1 MEYEWTIHFKLC
13 RYQKCLSYSVCHTI
27 SFIFTWCLTNPGFSL
42 YLLSCSL
49 CLRYVSYSHCLRVT
63 SVFNLSNK
71 WDKTYKIW
79 LITEECIVHHHG
91 ETDWTWWLASNRKNI
106 MACFKENMTAGLR
119 QSKYDT
125 WFETT
130 QKSWIV
136 WDKVHMTYG
145 LRQRE
150 YDA

>member
-1 MEYEWTIHFKLC
+1 MHCSPLWRDRLNMMVGFKQSEYD
-13 RYQKCLSYSVCHTI
+13 
-27 SFIFTWCLTNPGFSL
+27 G
-42 YLLSCSL
+42 
-49 CLRYVSYSHCLRVT
+49 
-63 SVFNLSNK
+63 VFQS
-71 WDKTYKIW
+71 
-79 LITEECIVHHHG
+79 
-91 ETDWTWWLASNRKNI
+91 
-106 MACFKENMTAGLR
+106 NMTAGLR